1 MRPLTKTKP
10 TIDKSIKGARRNG
23 TTFLV
28 IMFEIK
34 T

>member
-10 TIDKSIKGARRNG
+10 TIDRSVKGAGKYG

-28 IMFEIK
+28 IVFEIK